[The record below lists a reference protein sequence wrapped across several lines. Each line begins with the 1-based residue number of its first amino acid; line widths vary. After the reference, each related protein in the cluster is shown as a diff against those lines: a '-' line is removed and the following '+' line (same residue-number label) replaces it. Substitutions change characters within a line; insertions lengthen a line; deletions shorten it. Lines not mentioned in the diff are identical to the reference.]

1 MRLRF
6 ESCWGWNGLLRLVLA
21 LGMAGGLLSCRVPS
35 AGPHRG
41 DKVAPDASV
50 LALEGTDGTLVL
62 RFFRG
67 GRDSYA
73 TAQLPDSSGEQL
85 AVLAR
90 GPEAKAA
97 WLAASQRKA
106 MPLRVYPPEVWQG
119 IRADLAARL
128 APQGKGRG
136 ILVTAGGREL
146 LAARDPMGIPGFFAP
161 GQFPQ
166 GVVISGHRT
175 MEQLLP
181 LALEAMMD
189 SGHTPGNGTP
199 FVLATGSHPGFI
211 WMQKSQRRAVYLA
224 EPCEAHPIDGIG
236 QSSRLAFGAAVSL
249 GVRSGLLA
257 AAKNP
262 CTSAARVAGN
272 AFSFL
277 HVLVSNAADPWPTE
291 PPPPLHHATAPDPA
305 AWEARLDAL
314 KMPAPLPAK
323 LSFHIDGSEFFPAF
337 MADVQS
343 ARQAIDLQVYIFDN
357 DPYALEIGHLLKRR
371 SESVRVRILM
381 DELASWQAGASHPG
395 VAQAGANDGPPYM
408 AAWLRRESQVQVRPM
423 AMTGLCSSHSKL
435 IIIDG
440 ETGWTG
446 GMNVGREYRSE
457 WHDMMIRV
465 EGPLVQA
472 MQQAFGHGWAH
483 AGWGGDAAALWNHL
497 RGRAVRKVAVPAGA
511 VPVRP
516 LPGGPLKAPLF
527 RAQLEAIRHA
537 RSRIWIENAYLTDPR
552 ITRALVAA
560 RYRGVDVRV
569 ILPEE
574 NDMAL
579 MAASNRALIPQ
590 LLRCGVRV
598 YVLPGMSHVKA
609 ALYDGWACTGSAN
622 FDRLSAGVNDEW
634 NIGFSDPATVRALEE
649 RLFHKDL
656 AAAREIRTLP
666 TSTPGERMTDS
677 LLQVL
682 AGQF

>member
-1 MRLRF
+1 
-6 ESCWGWNGLLRLVLA
+6 
-21 LGMAGGLLSCRVPS
+21 
-35 AGPHRG
+35 
-41 DKVAPDASV
+41 
-50 LALEGTDGTLVL
+50 
-62 RFFRG
+62 
-67 GRDSYA
+67 
-73 TAQLPDSSGEQL
+73 
-85 AVLAR
+85 
-90 GPEAKAA
+90 
-97 WLAASQRKA
+97 
-106 MPLRVYPPEVWQG
+106 
-119 IRADLAARL
+119 
-128 APQGKGRG
+128 
-136 ILVTAGGREL
+136 
-146 LAARDPMGIPGFFAP
+146 
-161 GQFPQ
+161 
-166 GVVISGHRT
+166 
-175 MEQLLP
+175 
-181 LALEAMMD
+181 
-189 SGHTPGNGTP
+189 
-199 FVLATGSHPGFI
+199 
-211 WMQKSQRRAVYLA
+211 
-224 EPCEAHPIDGIG
+224 
-236 QSSRLAFGAAVSL
+236 
-249 GVRSGLLA
+249 
-257 AAKNP
+257 
-262 CTSAARVAGN
+262 
-272 AFSFL
+272 
-277 HVLVSNAADPWPTE
+277 
-291 PPPPLHHATAPDPA
+291 
-305 AWEARLDAL
+305 
-314 KMPAPLPAK
+314 
-323 LSFHIDGSEFFPAF
+323 
-337 MADVQS
+337 
-343 ARQAIDLQVYIFDN
+343 
-357 DPYALEIGHLLKRR
+357 
-371 SESVRVRILM
+371 M